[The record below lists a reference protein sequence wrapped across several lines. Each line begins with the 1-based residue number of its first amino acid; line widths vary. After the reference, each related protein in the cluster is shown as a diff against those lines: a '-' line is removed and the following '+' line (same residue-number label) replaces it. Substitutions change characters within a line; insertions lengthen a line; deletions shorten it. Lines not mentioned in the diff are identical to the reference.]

1 MYLSLLLAT
10 LNVTGP
16 IFVIVLLGLV
26 LKRVNLID
34 DHFVS
39 VSSRLVFSLCLP
51 ILLFTTITS
60 IDMAA
65 VFSAGVFWFSIVAC
79 LGTFLVSWV
88 LSSAII
94 RPVTDR
100 GVVVQAAFRSN
111 LGVIGL
117 ALCANAYGAEGL
129 ALASLLMASLTVAY
143 NVLSVFILSL
153 YLGDRDFSLK
163 RTLVDIARN
172 PLIVAIVIA
181 FGFQFAGLSLPTILL
196 SAGQYIGSLALPLAL
211 LGTGAGL
218 SLKALRQSSVA
229 TGLVVA
235 LRCTVLPAGVTA
247 AAVAMGLRGVELGVT
262 FLLFVAPT
270 ATASYAMVRAM
281 DGNDVLAA
289 NLVTATTI
297 VSILTCSIGFYV
309 LRVLELV

>member
-34 DHFVS
+34 DHFVL

-94 RPVTDR
+94 HPVTDR

-235 LRCTVLPAGVTA
+235 LRCAVLPAGVTA